1 MTLHY
6 KFLKVWTHSAM
17 IYVQKYRGLQL
28 VMPCTVCKSWWCAF
42 ISTKP
47 GKLPPRLSLD
57 SSSLEGDISSKVP
70 PALAFLLQPGPDQLI
85 HPKQSPTSR
94 QSPRLPSNLPLL
106 ALLCQRQISST
117 AQPSRHKYAVQT
129 LGDPWLIIIVDRPP
143 FFRISNHLRR
153 CIFVVGLVGEQLQ
166 VLSLNQTN
174 SLLIAQLHLEV
185 MAH

>member
-1 MTLHY
+1 MWFFKDLFRQVKWSNRLNLLAIMTLHY

-28 VMPCTVCKSWWCAF
+28 VMPCTVCKSWWSAF
-42 ISTKP
+42 IWTKP

-70 PALAFLLQPGPDQLI
+70 PALASISGYMHFLLQPWPNELI

-106 ALLCQRQISST
+106 ALLCQRQVRFLR
-117 AQPSRHKYAVQT
+117 QPNPADINTQYKPSVTH
-129 LGDPWLIIIVDRPP
+129 GW
-143 FFRISNHLRR
+143 
-153 CIFVVGLVGEQLQ
+153 
-166 VLSLNQTN
+166 
-174 SLLIAQLHLEV
+174 
-185 MAH
+185 

>member
-70 PALAFLLQPGPDQLI
+70 PALAFLLQPGPNQLI
-85 HPKQSPTSR
+85 HLHPCL
-94 QSPRLPSNLPLL
+94 RL
-106 ALLCQRQISST
+106 
-117 AQPSRHKYAVQT
+117 
-129 LGDPWLIIIVDRPP
+129 
-143 FFRISNHLRR
+143 FHLEL
-153 CIFVVGLVGEQLQ
+153 FVVGLVGEQLQ

-185 MAH
+185 MAHLKCICTPIGTLYLFFGLYFHLTSRVVFS